1 MGAKDGVKVTA
12 SRFDNLIHAPNRL
25 QICALLAPSAE
36 MEFKVLRKH
45 LNISDSLL
53 SKQLKL
59 LEEAGYV
66 VPSKRAHNG
75 RSYTW
80 LSLSSKGRKAFSGHV
95 SELKKIV
102 G

>member
-1 MGAKDGVKVTA
+1 
-12 SRFDNLIHAPNRL
+12 
-25 QICALLAPSAE
+25 